1 MNIEL
6 IKESIIDLLKPIDP
20 GKVILFGSYAYGAP
34 TDESDIDLYI
44 VSKED
49 FIPKNYSENM
59 QHYKKYTR
67 PLKDLKK
74 EFPVDIIVHTLE
86 MNRLFENCGS
96 SFAREI
102 TTRGLRLI

>member
-1 MNIEL
+1 MNLEL
-6 IKESIIDLLKPIDP
+6 IKKSIIDLLKPVNP
-20 GKVILFGSYAYGAP
+20 EKVILFGSYAHGTP

-49 FIPKNYSENM
+49 FFPKNYSENM
-59 QHYKKYTR
+59 QHYKKYTY

-86 MNRLFENCGS
+86 MNKLFENSGS
-96 SFAREI
+96 SFAKEI
-102 TTRGLRLI
+102 TTKGLRLI